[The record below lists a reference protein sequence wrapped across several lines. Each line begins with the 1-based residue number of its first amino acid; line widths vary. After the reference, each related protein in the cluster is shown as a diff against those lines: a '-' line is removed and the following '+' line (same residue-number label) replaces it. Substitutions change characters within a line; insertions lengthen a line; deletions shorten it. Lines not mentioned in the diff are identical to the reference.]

1 MKLRSV
7 EAFCAAVEEKS
18 ISGAARR
25 MYLSQ
30 SSVSERMT
38 ELEREAGVPLLRRS
52 RQGVVLTD
60 QGALFYEH
68 ARKVLDE
75 VKALERTLRTLR
87 ARDEMSLRVGA
98 CLTLGEHL
106 LPEWLHGFRDHMSEV
121 VPTLFMGNNQEV
133 LRAVRGGE
141 MSMGIVA
148 DEGLHAPLESIP
160 LLNDEL
166 VVVVVPGHPW
176 TRRRIRAKD
185 LPEEAFISREREST
199 TFSVVEQALRATGG
213 VSLDVRMELASTTAI
228 KEAIEAGL
236 GFSILSRV
244 AIRQELKAG
253 ILAVAEGFAIPRSFV
268 VVRHPSTTLNTTERR
283 FHEYLVNMG
292 KHPESLAGLQSGI
305 ARRS

>member
-1 MKLRSV
+1 MKLRSI

-38 ELEREAGVPLLRRS
+38 ELEREAGVPLMRRS

-60 QGALFYEH
+60 QGTLFYEH

-75 VKALERTLRTLR
+75 VKALEQTLRTLR

-106 LPEWLHGFRDHMSEV
+106 LPEWLHDFRDHMSEV

-133 LRAVRGGE
+133 LRAVRDGE
-141 MSMGIVA
+141 IRMGIVA
-148 DEGLHAPLESIP
+148 DEGLPAALESTP

-166 VVVVVPGHPW
+166 VVVVVPDHPW
-176 TRRRIRAKD
+176 TRRRIHAKD
-185 LPEEAFISREREST
+185 LPEEAFISRERESA
-199 TFSVVEQALRATGG
+199 TFSVVKQALRETGV

-268 VVRHPSTTLNTTERR
+268 VVRHPSTILSTTERR
-283 FHEYLVNMG
+283 FYEYLVNMG
-292 KHPESLAGLQSGI
+292 KYPKRFSWTPE
-305 ARRS
+305 

>member
-1 MKLRSV
+1 MGSLKLRSV
-7 EAFCAAVEEKS
+7 EAFCTAVEEKS

-38 ELEREAGVPLLRRS
+38 ELEREAGVSLLERS

-60 QGALFYEH
+60 QGTLFYEH

-75 VKALERTLRTLR
+75 VKALERTLRTLH

-106 LPEWLHGFRDHMSEV
+106 LPEWLHGFRDQMSEV

-133 LRAVRGGE
+133 LRAVKGGE
-141 MSMGIVA
+141 ISMGIVA
-148 DEGLHAPLESIP
+148 DEGLHAPLESVP
-160 LLNDEL
+160 LLDDEL
-166 VVVVVPGHPW
+166 VVVVAPDHAW
-176 TRRRIRAKD
+176 ARRSIQAED
-185 LPEEAFISREREST
+185 LPKEAFISRERESAT
-199 TFSVVEQALRATGG
+199 SSVVEQTLRQTGG
-213 VSLDVRMELASTTAI
+213 ISLDVRMELASTTAI

-253 ILAVAEGFAIPRSFV
+253 SLAVAEGFTIPRSFV

-283 FHEYLVNMG
+283 FHEYLVGMS
-292 KHPESLAGLQSGI
+292 KHPESL
-305 ARRS
+305 RRTPR

>member
-1 MKLRSV
+1 MKLRSI

-38 ELEREAGVPLLRRS
+38 ELEREAGVPLMRRS

-60 QGALFYEH
+60 QGTLFYEH

-75 VKALERTLRTLR
+75 VKALEQTLHTLR

-106 LPEWLHGFRDHMSEV
+106 LPEWLHDFRDRMSEV

-133 LRAVRGGE
+133 LRAVRAGE
-141 MSMGIVA
+141 ISIGIVA
-148 DEGLHAPLESIP
+148 DEGLPAPLESTP

-166 VVVVVPGHPW
+166 VVVVVPDHPW
-176 TRRRIRAKD
+176 TRRRIRAED
-185 LPEEAFISREREST
+185 LPEEAFISRERESA
-199 TFSVVEQALRATGG
+199 TFSVVEQALRETGG

-268 VVRHPSTTLNTTERR
+268 VVRHPSTILSSTERR
-283 FHEYLVNMG
+283 FYEYLVNMG
-292 KHPESLAGLQSGI
+292 KYPKRFSRTPE
-305 ARRS
+305 

>member
-1 MKLRSV
+1 MKLRSI

-38 ELEREAGVPLLRRS
+38 ELEREAGVPLMRRS

-60 QGALFYEH
+60 QGTLFYEH

-75 VKALERTLRTLR
+75 VKALEQTLHTLR

-106 LPEWLHGFRDHMSEV
+106 LPEWLHDFRDRMSEV

-133 LRAVRGGE
+133 LRAVRAGE
-141 MSMGIVA
+141 ISIGIVA
-148 DEGLHAPLESIP
+148 DEGLPAPLESTP

-166 VVVVVPGHPW
+166 VVVVVPDHPW
-176 TRRRIRAKD
+176 TRRRIRAED
-185 LPEEAFISREREST
+185 LPEEAFISRERIGDL
-199 TFSVVEQALRATGG
+199 FGRRTGFERDWRGLARRPDGAGEHHRDKGGYRGGPG
-213 VSLDVRMELASTTAI
+213 VL
-228 KEAIEAGL
+228 
-236 GFSILSRV
+236 
-244 AIRQELKAG
+244 
-253 ILAVAEGFAIPRSFV
+253 
-268 VVRHPSTTLNTTERR
+268 HP
-283 FHEYLVNMG
+283 
-292 KHPESLAGLQSGI
+292 LAGGDP
-305 ARRS
+305 ARA